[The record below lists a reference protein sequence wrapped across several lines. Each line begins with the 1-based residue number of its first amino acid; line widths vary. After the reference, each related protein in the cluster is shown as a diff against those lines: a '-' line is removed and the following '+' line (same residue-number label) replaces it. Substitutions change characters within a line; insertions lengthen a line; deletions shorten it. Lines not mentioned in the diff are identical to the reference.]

1 MQNVNFTNIIPF
13 SPLPHLW
20 HTKRYQG
27 SPQDRPCPIPTILR
41 EGQETLVDVVK
52 MKMVL
57 SEDTEGVSGEIDMPQ
72 EK

>member
-57 SEDTEGVSGEIDMPQ
+57 SGAEDEPVGDEGATKKE
-72 EK
+72 